1 MKRSGNHDPK
11 LALLRRADTERD
23 SKGFSISGERK
34 RGNLIKPKPITLARV
49 PTLEK
54 PDEQETPAAQG
65 LPDTAGQRQNEP
77 R

>member
-1 MKRSGNHDPK
+1 MTEHRNSDPK

-34 RGNLIKPKPITLARV
+34 RAHLIKPKPITLARV
-49 PTLEK
+49 LSLEK
-54 PDEQETPAAQG
+54 SDEDDALTLLESP
-65 LPDTAGQRQNEP
+65 PP